1 MKNIKLNYS
10 QNLLVLPQTTYLVLT
25 VNQIYH
31 MIYNL
36 FTPIAG
42 FFLICPSVFRP
53 RKVIS
58 LYCLVIRKGKC
69 GTILLCVDSG
79 FLCPNDTTT

>member
-25 VNQIYH
+25 VNPIYH

-36 FTPIAG
+36 FTPITG
-42 FFLICPSVFRP
+42 FFFNLS
-53 RKVIS
+53 IS
-58 LYCLVIRKGKC
+58 ISAPKGNLVV
-69 GTILLCVDSG
+69 LFSY
-79 FLCPNDTTT
+79 